1 MTQIRVTGSPVAMQ
15 RTEGKTVKL
24 ATFIPLKIKK
34 RGGRRVIV
42 RPDSMAPT
50 DTLKPIVQ
58 HDTPMQVALSK
69 AFHWQRLLE
78 QGLAKSGT
86 VTLPPKNV
94 LLSWWLTISS
104 RRTQ

>member
-42 RPDSMAPT
+42 RPDSVAPT

-69 AFHWQRLLE
+69 AFHWQRCWSKGWPRVAPRSL
-78 QGLAKSGT
+78 SGK
-86 VTLPPKNV
+86 VCIIRW
-94 LLSWWLTISS
+94 SM
-104 RRTQ
+104 RCCD